1 MGKKIT
7 FLILLLVIS
16 MMASLLLGSTWLWDG
31 SQRMQAIILLNIR
44 LPRMAGCLLAGAAL
58 ALSGY
63 VLQALLANP
72 LASPSITGIQSGA
85 GLGNVLVCALA
96 PTLSAGIPASFAGAI
111 LTGGLILALCG
122 RFRSSKTT
130 IVLAGLAMGQLCGAL
145 IDLILVFFPDA
156 LAGYSAFR
164 MGSFAGLTFHKISLS
179 LFVIPAASIIT
190 IICARQLEL
199 LMLGRDT
206 AQSLGLDSRKWT
218 MVFMALASLLA
229 ACVVSYAGLIS
240 FAGLIVP
247 HIIKRQIQGNTLA
260 QMAGCVLGGAAF
272 MLVCDLAAR
281 ILAAPYELPTGIV
294 LSLAGAPYFLWLLL
308 HRKRKRA

>member
-1 MGKKIT
+1 MAKKT
-7 FLILLLVIS
+7 AVLFLLLLAA
-16 MMASLLLGSTWLWDG
+16 MAASLLFGSTWLWNAQG
-31 SQRMQAIILLNIR
+31 TIRTTILFQVRM
-44 LPRMAGCLLAGAAL
+44 PRMIGCMLAGSAL

-63 VLQALLANP
+63 VLQAVLANP

-85 GLGNVLVCALA
+85 GLGNVLVCALLPGMA
-96 PTLSAGIPASFAGAI
+96 LQVPASFAGA
-111 LTGGLILALCG
+111 LLSGGLILGLCS
-122 RFRSSKTT
+122 RFRSSRST
-130 IVLAGLAMGQLCGAL
+130 IVLAGLAVGQLCGAA
-145 IDLILVFFPDA
+145 IDLVLVFFPDA

-164 MGSFAGLTFHKISLS
+164 MGGFAGLTMNRIGISLY
-179 LFVIPAASIIT
+179 VIPLT
-190 IICARQLEL
+190 LLGTVLCARQLEL
-199 LMLGRDT
+199 LMLGSDT
-206 AQSLGLDSRKWT
+206 AQSLGLNSRRWT
-218 MVFMALASLLA
+218 MIFMGLASLLA
-229 ACVVSYAGLIS
+229 ASVTAYAGLIS